1 VAVVERMPF
10 FLEAG
15 DAETGRAACLHL
27 SQKKVSELG
36 LKKIYKMCH
45 IGYPP
50 SPDGLLGS
58 W

>member
-1 VAVVERMPF
+1 MAVVERTPF
-10 FLEAG
+10 VLEAG
-15 DAETGRAACLHL
+15 DAETGRVTCLHL
-27 SQKKVSELG
+27 SQKKVSELN
-36 LKKIYKMCH
+36 LKEMYEMCH